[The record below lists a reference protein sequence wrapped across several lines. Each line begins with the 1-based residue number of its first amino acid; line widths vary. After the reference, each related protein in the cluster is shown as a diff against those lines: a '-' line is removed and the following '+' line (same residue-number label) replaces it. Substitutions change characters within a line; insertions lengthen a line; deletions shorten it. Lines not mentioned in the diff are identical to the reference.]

1 MDAIVLAAGNSRRF
15 GKNKLL
21 HCLNGKCMYRHILE
35 LLSEQQA
42 AKVLGQVIVVS
53 QYEEIFQDVEEHF
66 PEMVCVRNPAPEMG
80 ISSSIRLGI
89 RRLLQLSAESDAC
102 FFTVADQPYFTERS
116 FRKMSQMQQMYPHQ
130 IVAAANNGKPCNPV
144 IFSAFYYQKLQ
155 GLTGDVGGKAIL
167 WQHMEDVVLCELP
180 PAELRDIDTVSDV
193 NIEFTFLQEDGHVV
207 SLVGA
212 GGKTTLMY
220 ALAQAF
226 TRSGKKAIITT
237 TTHIQRPDGYPV
249 AEDHQTLAMLLR
261 TEPVV
266 VVGKDAGHN
275 KLKMPDGLELLEY
288 QKMAE
293 LVLIEAD
300 GAKRLPCKVPD
311 AGEPV
316 ILPGCDI
323 VLGVVGLDALGK
335 PLGEVC
341 FRKLRVMEFLQ
352 TDENHCMEPEDLA
365 AILASEYGTRKAV
378 AGREYYAVLNKCDNM
393 SRMDQANK
401 IKMLLAGKGI
411 SNVVCTGFLPD
422 KRE

>member
-66 PEMVCVRNPAPEMG
+66 PEMVCVRNPAPERG

-89 RRLLQLSAESDAC
+89 ERLLQLSEVSGSC

-116 FRKMSQMQQMYPHQ
+116 LCEMIRISREYPNK
-130 IVAAANNGKPCNPV
+130 IIAAANNGKPCNPV
-144 IFSAFYYQKLQ
+144 IFPAFYYQKLQ

-167 WQHMEDVVLCELP
+167 RQHMEDVALCELP

-249 AEDHQTLAMLLR
+249 AEDNQTLAMLLR

-275 KLKMPDGLELLEY
+275 KLKMPDGLDLIDY

-393 SRMDQANK
+393 SRMEQANK

-411 SNVVCTGFLPD
+411 SKVVCTGFLSD